1 MPRFRRRARGA
12 KSLDGGRGGRRA
24 TPRAAVGLLDTRPAF
39 CGATAR
45 VTALHVSSSTAQRD
59 QAGSR
64 SFAAA
69 DVVITTITVMQPPL
83 PRGAREK
90 PLMQSLVVN
99 PSTRRSEAAAAAG
112 AVPRARGDGSR
123 RIRMLPR
130 HVLVVAL
137 RYGRYRRAGPRTTS
151 LTRPRGKD
159 LHPLSTPVRRSVR
172 SVQRRAPSNSSSQP
186 PRGAHT
192 RWARPKRR
200 PCGRERGC

>member
-137 RYGRYRRAGPRTTS
+137 RYGRYRRA
-151 LTRPRGKD
+151 RPRHPLTDSGKD

-172 SVQRRAPSNSSSQP
+172 RRAPSNSSSQP
-186 PRGAHT
+186 PRGAQT